1 MNVNFEMAL
10 QYINLGSYEKAE
22 EELRT
27 AISAE
32 TEKNNLK
39 TAAEYRCVLGELLAN
54 LGKRKKSDA
63 EFLQVV
69 EYCKET
75 NLLPKQ
81 LEIAES
87 FLAKPKPAKKSKKS

>member
-22 EELRT
+22 SELRA
-27 AISAE
+27 AIDEE
-32 TEKNNLK
+32 TEKGNAE
-39 TAAEYRCVLGELLAN
+39 TAAEFRCVLGELLAN

-63 EFLQVV
+63 EFLLVV

-75 NLLPKQ
+75 GLLPKQ

-87 FLAKPKPAKKSKKS
+87 YLAKPRAGRKSTKS